1 MELSHGVLDAFPRVS
16 HVRVDASHRAPRRV
30 EHRARVPQLE
40 RERVGVHVGALHEQR
55 LRAQRQAGELRRQV
69 PNLAAETLAG
79 GGAIRRPSPQLGAR
93 DAIQERLPRGGR
105 GRSGGSGGGGPV
117 RASRGRGRRS
127 AVVSPRRPPL
137 GLVSRLRRLRVVS
150 LASGACRR
158 RLRVVVA
165 SRHPF
170 RLLRR
175 FVSGPQLRLEPQ
187 PPLRVRSHRGVH
199 PNRSQELELALEPPQ
214 NRPVPLGLR
223 GEPSLKRLPLPA
235 YVLVVRVG
243 VVPRRVHR
251 QRLRLDLRHER
262 RARRKP
268 RLARAERRRGVEPPK
283 DADPLAPRERPHARR
298 RRRRQRV
305 VAEQTVLG
313 RARTVVVAFGFGGFG
328 GVAFGGGLDARARS
342 VHLDGDVRRERGGRG
357 ARLEEALAV
366 EEDVAA
372 RLLGGG

>member
-1 MELSHGVLDAFPRVS
+1 M
-16 HVRVDASHRAPRRV
+16 
-30 EHRARVPQLE
+30 
-40 RERVGVHVGALHEQR
+40 
-55 LRAQRQAGELRRQV
+55 
-69 PNLAAETLAG
+69 
-79 GGAIRRPSPQLGAR
+79 
-93 DAIQERLPRGGR
+93 
-105 GRSGGSGGGGPV
+105 
-117 RASRGRGRRS
+117 
-127 AVVSPRRPPL
+127 VSPRRPPL

-150 LASGACRR
+150 LASGARRR
-158 RLRVVVA
+158 RLRIVVA

-175 FVSGPQLRLEPQ
+175 FVSGPQLRLEPH

-235 YVLVVRVG
+235 NVLVVRVG

-305 VAEQTVLG
+305 VAEQMTLG

-372 RLLGGG
+372 RLLGGGGSRGGRRGGGGGGRGGGGEGGGDACRDARRGVLGEASRRERPGRFEPLAAEDEELIRRGHARGGGEGLDELGDPTTGEGGTTDHGPRGGGRGSERRVRRWVGTGRRG